1 MKTADLIEEDGM
13 RTSIAKFLV
22 LIPAATFLVST
33 ASAQLT
39 SLPVSF
45 SPKQNSLLNTLVVR
59 GDFGLFNHDVGDFKV
74 LAGSAVWNPGR
85 FSLMGGFGAL
95 LSSDHQAPDGCTAG
109 AALGYDLKPPALPW
123 KPIIQIKG
131 AIGYTKIRDVE
142 QWNIPVALGFAVI
155 LPPPQFN
162 ITLWTAPRLHFR
174 SGDTLEPLDGS
185 EVDDIGFGISA
196 GLTLT
201 YIHGPGLHVE
211 LEWVRIDG
219 HSEYIISAGLHW
231 NFILSY

>member
-1 MKTADLIEEDGM
+1 M
-13 RTSIAKFLV
+13 RTSNAKFPALLLALTL
-22 LIPAATFLVST
+22 LIGT

-45 SPKQNSLLNTLVVR
+45 SPKQNSLLNTLVIR
-59 GDFGLFNHDVGDFKV
+59 GDFGFFNHNVGDFKA
-74 LAGSAVWNPGR
+74 LAGSSVWNPGQ

-95 LSSDHQAPDGCTAG
+95 LSCDCKAGDGFTAG
-109 AALGYDLKPPALPW
+109 ASLGYDLKPPTLPW

-131 AIGYTKIRDVE
+131 AIGYTKISDVE

-162 ITLWTAPRLHFR
+162 ITLWAAPRLHFR
-174 SGDTLEPLDGS
+174 SGDTLEPLGGS

-196 GLTLT
+196 GLNLT
-201 YIHGPGLHVE
+201 SIHGPGLHVE
-211 LEWVRIDG
+211 LEWLRIDG
-219 HSEYIISAGLHW
+219 QSEYIISAGLHW